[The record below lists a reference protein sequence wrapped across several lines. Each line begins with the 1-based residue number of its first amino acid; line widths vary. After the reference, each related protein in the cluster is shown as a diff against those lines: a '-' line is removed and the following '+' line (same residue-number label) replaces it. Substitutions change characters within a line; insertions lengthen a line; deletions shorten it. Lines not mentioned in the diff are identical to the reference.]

1 MIFLI
6 EIKTSSQR
14 PINFLDLPITADIL
28 TLKLYN
34 IGRLKLYIRSAVITV
49 TLASLSNNAEIF
61 FYFIFAAAIRL
72 AAI

>member
-14 PINFLDLPITADIL
+14 LINFLDLPVAADIL
-28 TLKLYN
+28 ILKLYN
-34 IGRLKLYIRSAVITV
+34 INRLRLYAKSAIITI
-49 TLASLSNNAEIF
+49 TLTSLFNNAGIF
-61 FYFIFAAAIRL
+61 FYLIFAAAIRL

>member
-14 PINFLDLPITADIL
+14 LINFLNLSIAADIL
-28 TLKLYN
+28 ILKLYN
-34 IGRLKLYIRSAVITV
+34 IGRLRLYVRSAVMTV
-49 TLASLSNNAEIF
+49 TLAPLFNNVEIF
-61 FYFIFAAAIRL
+61 FYFIFAAAIGL